1 VLEYIDGRIK
11 QPFDAKEHCKG
22 CVFTENV
29 NMLDDFVNGKINRFA
44 EFSEPLHDEEF
55 V

>member
-1 VLEYIDGRIK
+1 MDRKVKMR
-11 QPFDAKEHCKG
+11 FDAKKSCTG

-29 NMLDDFVNGKINRFA
+29 NMLDDWYNFGENRFD
-44 EFSEPLHDEEF
+44 EFQKPLKHEEF